1 MTKRVTVAGISMAL
15 FLLVGCGNPSSQAST
30 PESDPNAIETT
41 AAQLYTE
48 FDANEVRAADSYEDK
63 TLRVTGIVISI
74 GEDTAGRAYIVLGS
88 GEGFEVGGVL
98 CRFDNKEEL
107 IPLDEGQKVTV
118 EGKCEGCVI
127 YVLLEHGSVLEA
139 ELPTE
144 PSEPSQPDSVAPK
157 ENLSAMCTVTGWDQ
171 KQYGY
176 GDDWAHVEVRF
187 QLLNTGNE
195 EIDYYSV
202 HCEAYCDGATY
213 SQRASGVNVPVG
225 ATVTGIAY
233 IDTAGKQASSVAITD
248 WNLERNRLLPL
259 PNTAWRIS

>member
-1 MTKRVTVAGISMAL
+1 MRKRVIAAGISAAL

-41 AAQLYTE
+41 AAQLCAE
-48 FDANEVRAADSYEDK
+48 FDANEARAADSYEAE
-63 TLRVTGIVISI
+63 TLRVTGTVTST
-74 GEDTAGRAYIVLGS
+74 GEDAAGRAYVVLGS
-88 GEGFEVGGVL
+88 GEGFEGGGVL

-127 YVLLEHGSVLEA
+127 YVLLEHGSVLEV

-144 PSEPSQPDSVAPK
+144 PPESSQPERAAPK

-213 SQRASGVNVPVG
+213 SQWASGMNVPVG

-233 IDTAGKQASSVAITD
+233 IDTAGKKASSVAITD
-248 WNLERNRLLPL
+248 WDLERNRLFPL